1 MQTPTQTP
9 TSPAPARLQDA
20 MRRSGYALPALTVTA
35 AAAARLATTPLGP
48 LYLRELRRGAVE
60 VPPGTALVLDFA
72 PNVLAHAPLALT
84 APLRRWSDRER
95 MTGDWSPTWLL
106 YTLDQT
112 NR

>member
-1 MQTPTQTP
+1 MQTQTKPPTY
-9 TSPAPARLQDA
+9 PAPARLQDA
-20 MRRSGYALPALTVTA
+20 LRRSGYSLPALTVTA

-60 VPPGTALVLDFA
+60 VPHGTALVLDFA
-72 PNVLAHAPLALT
+72 PNLLVRDPLFCT
-84 APLRRWSDRER
+84 SPLRRWSDRER
-95 MTGDWSPTWLL
+95 VAGDWSPTWLL